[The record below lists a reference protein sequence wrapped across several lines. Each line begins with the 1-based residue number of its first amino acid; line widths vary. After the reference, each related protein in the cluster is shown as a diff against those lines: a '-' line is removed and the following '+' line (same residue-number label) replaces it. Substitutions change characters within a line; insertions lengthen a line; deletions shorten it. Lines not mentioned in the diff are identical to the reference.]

1 MCSCQEGA
9 MSFSPVVEVAVPA
22 EVKTQVG
29 CFPQELEVIPCTKP
43 ASVSDQVTR
52 NDDMDP

>member
-1 MCSCQEGA
+1 